1 MTSVTEQDFKWPL
14 FTVNLVILINGGEKK
29 DFGFAKNG
37 QLQLSRQGYS
47 QSSAYACT

>member
-1 MTSVTEQDFKWPL
+1 MAFIYCKSGDFDKR
-14 FTVNLVILINGGEKK
+14 GEKK